1 MGQVK
6 KWLSYQLKVIFYDK
20 NCCFV
25 IFTYLIFANNYFNVF
40 QHIGFHWSTL
50 SLITTMLFSIEGHSV
65 ADFDTQSAFNR
76 WRTTT
81 FKLKASLIQSTLYDY
96 HLDGPSN
103 REPNLKSDNWTLIPW
118 WHRLIPRPKKVWF
131 CQHFFF
137 FFFFFSFFNITIGK
151 TGNSRS
157 LIRFRYFIFE
167 ISGKPSYVLKLFY
180 ESCAVVLPFL
190 LSISTKS

>member
-76 WRTTT
+76 WQTTT

-96 HLDGPSN
+96 HLDGPAI
-103 REPNLKSDNWTLIPW
+103 REPNLKSDDWTLIPW
-118 WHRLIPRPKKVWF
+118 WHHLIPRPKKIWF

-137 FFFFFSFFNITIGK
+137 F
-151 TGNSRS
+151 
-157 LIRFRYFIFE
+157 LI
-167 ISGKPSYVLKLFY
+167 
-180 ESCAVVLPFL
+180 L
-190 LSISTKS
+190 LSAKPEIVVP